1 VFSKE
6 TIMAAD
12 DQASECAKPARNVR
26 ITFITILILIVF
38 QLPLGRYLAPGNSF
52 AAQIGAEV
60 VFGALTLILVLH
72 VLFVEGRPISSVGLV
87 RPTWKTAAFGV
98 AGALAMV
105 AGIALIY
112 IVVFP
117 ALGLS
122 ANEPAMSAVK
132 SMPFWFRVLLIV
144 RAAVFEEIYYRGFMI
159 ERLAEL
165 THLRWIG
172 ALISLVAFTFA
183 HLSGW
188 GWAHLLVAGFGGA
201 VLTGLYLLRRELV
214 ANMMAHF
221 LTDAVGF
228 LFG

>member
-6 TIMAAD
+6 AIMPTT
-12 DQASECAKPARNVR
+12 DQQLECVKPRRNVR
-26 ITFITILILIVF
+26 TTFITILILIVF
-38 QLPLGRYLAPGNSF
+38 QLPLGRYLASGNPL
-52 AAQIGAEV
+52 AAQIGAEAILWV
-60 VFGALTLILVLH
+60 LTLILVLY
-72 VLFVEGRPISSVGLV
+72 VLFVEARPISSVGLV
-87 RPTWKTAAFGV
+87 RPTWKTMLFGV
-98 AGALAMV
+98 AGAFAMV
-105 AGIALIY
+105 SGTALIY

-122 ANEPAMSAVK
+122 ANEPAMSSVR

-172 ALISLVAFTFA
+172 ALISLLAFTFA

-201 VLTGLYLLRRELV
+201 VLTGLYLLRRDLV
-214 ANMMAHF
+214 ANMIAHF
-221 LTDAVGF
+221 LTDAIGF